1 MKGYDMKIRTLI
13 LTISLML
20 GLATAPLK
28 AQTFAHVTNNGILK
42 ASLFA
47 GAATF
52 AFLRLATAL
61 GFATAGDDT
70 DDYSFDAHVKT
81 AAISAIATAAICL
94 FIKFIDKNN

>member
-1 MKGYDMKIRTLI
+1 MKIRTLI

-52 AFLRLATAL
+52 AFLS
-61 GFATAGDDT
+61 FATAGDDT

-94 FIKFIDKNN
+94 FIKFIDKK